1 LNYLVTFLWVILIL
15 YWIVS
20 ARSKKKKIREHSWW
34 RIILVRVCLILVTLL
49 VLRVAGFHKVFRHLH
64 VEIIPSNPA
73 LRIIGVVLCA
83 AGIGFAI
90 WARRHLGR
98 NWGMPMS
105 LQQDHELVTTGP
117 YRLVR
122 HPIYSGILLAV
133 LGSALAQSI
142 VWFLPL
148 VIWGIYFVYSAKV
161 EERLMSQEFPRV
173 YPAYQAKTKMLIPFL
188 W

>member
-1 LNYLVTFLWVILIL
+1 LNYLVTFLWVILVL

-20 ARSKKKKIREHSWW
+20 ARSKKKKARGNSWW
-34 RIILVRVCLILVTLL
+34 RVILVRVALILGTLL
-49 VLRVAGFHKVFRHLH
+49 LLRVAGFHKFLHHVHL
-64 VEIIPSNPA
+64 EIIPLNPV
-73 LRIIGVVLCA
+73 LRIFGVVLCA
-83 AGIGFAI
+83 VGIGFAI
-90 WARRHLGR
+90 WARRYLGR

-133 LGSALAQSI
+133 LGSALAQTI
-142 VWFLPL
+142 FWFLPL
-148 VIWGIYFVYSAKV
+148 VIWGIYFIYSAKV
-161 EERLMSQEFPRV
+161 EERLMSQEFPHV
-173 YPAYQAKTKMLIPFL
+173 YPAYRAKTKMLIPFL